1 MNETAAGA
9 LRSKTIWL
17 NTFLTVLGGLELMG
31 SHLTLLFGPKPAAA
45 LMMFGALVNIG
56 LRFYTTQS
64 LAAKAAK

>member
-64 LAAKAAK
+64 LAAKASK

>member
-1 MNETAAGA
+1 MNDTISGA
-9 LRSKTIWL
+9 IRSKTICL
-17 NTFLTVLGGLELMG
+17 NTILTVLGGLELMG

-64 LAAKAAK
+64 LAAKASK